1 MIVKY
6 KKVGDKYMDQCNCTS
21 CKTSLCAKKVPIF
34 SFLSDEEL
42 KKIVEMTGH
51 SSYKKGDKLC
61 HEGAKSNTLY
71 IINEGSVKIS
81 KLTKDGKEQILH
93 ILTSGD
99 FFGELSIFSNNDIYN
114 FDVYAISNTKI
125 CTLTKQNMDIILMN
139 NPDISLKLLQ
149 VITKRLSDTENL
161 AQNLATNDAEIRIA
175 YMILEFADKYGVST
189 SEGLQV
195 KIPISKEEMASYVGV
210 TRETISRKLSVFEQ
224 LGIISHEG
232 NKVIIIKNID
242 MLKSYVE

>member
-1 MIVKY
+1 M
-6 KKVGDKYMDQCNCTS
+6 GQCNCNI

-34 SFLSDEEL
+34 SFLSDDEL
-42 KKIVEMTGH
+42 KKIVDMTGH
-51 SSYKKGDKLC
+51 KFYKKGDMLC
-61 HEGAKSNTLY
+61 QTGTKSNTLF
-71 IINEGSVKIS
+71 IINEGGVKVS

-93 ILTSGD
+93 IFTSGD
-99 FFGELSIFSNNDIYN
+99 FFGELSIFSNNETYN
-114 FDVYAISNTKI
+114 FDVYAITDTKI
-125 CTLTKQNMDIILMN
+125 CTLTKQNMDEILIN

-175 YMILEFADKYGVST
+175 YMVLEFVEKYGILT
-189 SEGLQV
+189 SEGLKV
-195 KIPISKEEMASYVGV
+195 KLPISKEEMASYVGV
-210 TRETISRKLSVFEQ
+210 TRETLSRKLSIFEQ

-232 NKVIIIKNID
+232 NKIIIIKNIE